1 MRVDPVRGMMRMGPA
16 FAFVLVLLL
25 AAGCVES
32 EREGGTLEL
41 ERTQVGDTTIVRSTG
56 GSVWGD
62 SVRLVETLSIGEL
75 EGPPEYQFGQVQD
88 LAVDAEGG
96 VYVFDGHV
104 PAIRYYDAS
113 GSYVRTVGGEGQGP
127 GEYRD
132 ASLGM
137 AVRRSDGRLVMR
149 DPRNMRM
156 NVYEPDGSPSE
167 SWRIES
173 GLFTGR
179 ATTVDT
185 AGHMYLKILTGPIER
200 NEPWPIGLLHMDDT
214 GEIVDTLEVPEL
226 PADPDEPG
234 GTFGVQKEW
243 AVSPLGGIVAGVSDR
258 YVLHHVR
265 PDGTVLRIE
274 RDAEPA
280 PVHPDERAEHEARL
294 DWRWERQGQTITA
307 DRVPVPEV
315 KPIFRGIYVGDQ
327 GRIWVHRYV
336 EAVKDP
342 SIEKRDDPDA
352 RPVVTWREPVV
363 FDVFEADGRF
373 LGTVRVPPRTSLR
386 VYRGDR
392 VWGVRRGEFDEAYV
406 VGFRIDHE

>member
-1 MRVDPVRGMMRMGPA
+1 MKEGNAVVCA
-16 FAFVLVLLL
+16 LVLALL
-25 AAGCVES
+25 TGCAGS
-32 EREGGTLEL
+32 EDDGGSLEV
-41 ERTQVGDTTIVRSTG
+41 ERTQVGDTTIVRSSG

-62 SVRLVETLSIGEL
+62 SVRLVETVSIGEL

-113 GSYVRTVGGEGQGP
+113 GSYVRTLGGEGQGP
-127 GEYRD
+127 GEYLD

-156 NVYEPDGSPSE
+156 NVYAPDGSPSE

-200 NEPWPIGLLHMDDT
+200 NEPWPIGLLHMDAE
-214 GEIVDTLEVPEL
+214 GEIVDTLHVPEL
-226 PADPDEPG
+226 PDESTRPG
-234 GTFGVQKEW
+234 GTFGVEKEW
-243 AVSPLGGIVAGVSDR
+243 AVSPLGGIVAGVNDR

-265 PDGTVLRIE
+265 PDGSVLRIE

-280 PVHPDERAEHEARL
+280 PVHPEERAEHEARL
-294 DWRWERQGQTITA
+294 DRLWERQGQNITA

-315 KPIFRGIYVGDQ
+315 KPIFRGIYVGEE
-327 GRIWVHRYV
+327 GRIWVHRYA
-336 EAVKDP
+336 EAVKDTT
-342 SIEKRDDPDA
+342 IEQPDDPDA
-352 RPVVTWREPVV
+352 TPVLTWREPVV

-373 LGTVRVPPRTSLR
+373 LGSVRVPPRTNLR

-406 VGFRIDHE
+406 VGFRIEHG